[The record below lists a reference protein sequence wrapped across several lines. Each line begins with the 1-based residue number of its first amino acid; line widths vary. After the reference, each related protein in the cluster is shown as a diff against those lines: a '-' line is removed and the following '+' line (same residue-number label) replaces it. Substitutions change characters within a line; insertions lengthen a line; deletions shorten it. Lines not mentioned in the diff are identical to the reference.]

1 LPFAALLV
9 AMASVQYGAASAERL
24 FPLVG
29 AQGATA
35 LRLGLA
41 AIMLVPLLRPWRA
54 RLSLRALPVLIAY
67 GASLGGMN
75 LLFYMALRTVPLGI
89 AVALEITGPLV
100 MAVVLSRR
108 WIDAGWTGLAVAGLL
123 LLLPLGHSGH
133 PIDPV
138 GALLA
143 LGAGALWALYAIFGQ
158 RAGAQLG
165 PSATALGITIGAVLV
180 APFGLAHA
188 GAALFT
194 PSILLTAVVVAI
206 FSSALPFS
214 LEMIAL
220 TRLPTRVYGVLTS
233 LEPAFGAGMGFV
245 FLHERLAIVQ
255 VAAVAG
261 IMAASLGTAA
271 TMKPI
276 LPAD

>member
-1 LPFAALLV
+1 MPFAALLV
-9 AMASVQYGAASAERL
+9 AMVSVQYGATSAERL

-54 RLSLRALPVLIAY
+54 KLSLRKLPVLIAY

-75 LLFYMALRTVPLGI
+75 MLFYMALRTVPLGI
-89 AVALEITGPLV
+89 AVALEIAGPLV

-108 WIDAGWTGLAVAGLL
+108 WIDVGWIGLAVAGLL

-158 RAGAQLG
+158 RAGAQYG

-233 LEPAFGAGMGFV
+233 LEPAFGASMGFI
-245 FLHERLAIVQ
+245 FLHERLTIAQ
-255 VAAVAG
+255 VAAVAA

-276 LPAD
+276 LPSN

>member
-1 LPFAALLV
+1 VASAQPTILRPTAAAFLLPFAALLV
-9 AMASVQYGAASAERL
+9 AMASVQYGATSAERL

-54 RLSLRALPVLIAY
+54 KLSLRALPVLIAY

-100 MAVVLSRR
+100 MAVILSRR

-133 PIDPV
+133 CTPSS
-138 GALLA
+138 GSGRGHS
-143 LGAGALWALYAIFGQ
+143 LGRRQ
-158 RAGAQLG
+158 RRSAS
-165 PSATALGITIGAVLV
+165 PSA
-180 APFGLAHA
+180 
-188 GAALFT
+188 LFSWL
-194 PSILLTAVVVAI
+194 PS
-206 FSSALPFS
+206 
-214 LEMIAL
+214 
-220 TRLPTRVYGVLTS
+220 
-233 LEPAFGAGMGFV
+233 
-245 FLHERLAIVQ
+245 
-255 VAAVAG
+255 
-261 IMAASLGTAA
+261 ASLTPG
-271 TMKPI
+271 PRCSR
-276 LPAD
+276 LRSCSPPLWSRSSPAPCRSPWR